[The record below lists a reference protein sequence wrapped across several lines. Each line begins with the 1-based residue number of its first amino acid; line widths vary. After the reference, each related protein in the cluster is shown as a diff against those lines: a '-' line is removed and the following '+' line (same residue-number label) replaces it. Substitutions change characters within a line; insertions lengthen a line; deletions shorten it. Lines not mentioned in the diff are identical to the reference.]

1 MSNRLTDVVPEE
13 VSLVSDGAV
22 AEAEFVILTK
32 SASEEAIASAQAATV
47 VAEDVVE
54 DSVSIRKS
62 IDLCLALLSD
72 RATEMTLVHK
82 EQLIDLALSMSP
94 APADDGLG
102 GMEERLC
109 KHVDAGIASAIIAIQ
124 KHFEPIVSAEPESPT
139 LAVVEKADVTADAA
153 VLKAIEKLSEK
164 MGSLSGQYDQLTK
177 KVGRACGQG

>member
-1 MSNRLTDVVPEE
+1 MSNQLTDVVPEE
-13 VSLVSDGAV
+13 VSLVPDGAV

-32 SASEEAIASAQAATV
+32 SVTEEAIASAQV
-47 VAEDVVE
+47 VTAVTEDTPALIE
-54 DSVSIRKS
+54 KSLSFLADSQ
-62 IDLCLALLSD
+62 A
-72 RATEMTLVHK
+72 EMTLVHK
-82 EQLIDLALSMSP
+82 EKLIDIALSMSP

-109 KHVDAGIASAIIAIQ
+109 KHIDAGIASAVIAIQ
-124 KHFEPIVSAEPESPT
+124 KHFEPVVPVEPEAPI
-139 LAVVEKADVTADAA
+139 LAVVEKADVVADAA